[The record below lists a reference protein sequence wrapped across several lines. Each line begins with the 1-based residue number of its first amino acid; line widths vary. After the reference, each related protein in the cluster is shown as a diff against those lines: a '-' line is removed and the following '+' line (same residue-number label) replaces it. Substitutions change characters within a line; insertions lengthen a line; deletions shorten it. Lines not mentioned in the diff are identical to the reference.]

1 MNEMVSTNEAVIAVP
16 RSLEEF
22 RNHLLGDFPG
32 LPSGDLVK
40 IISGAIAAS
49 LASRH
54 AQLSN
59 DELPFTDPSRWRL

>member
-1 MNEMVSTNEAVIAVP
+1 MNDMVSTNEAVIAVP

-22 RNHLLGDFPG
+22 RRLLLGDFPE
-32 LPSGDLVK
+32 LPSGDLIK
-40 IISGAIAAS
+40 IIGEAITAS

-59 DELPFTDPSRWRL
+59 DKLPFADPSWWQL